1 MNLPS
6 TPSAFLI
13 LLHQPA
19 GGVPPP
25 EELQKIMARFNTWM
39 DDMKAKG
46 IVQGTGGLDVTG
58 KVLRGRRGAVLTDG
72 PYAEAKE
79 VVGGY
84 VLISA
89 ASLEAAVEV
98 ARDCPGLDYAMAVEV
113 RPVRKA
119 GGSV

>member
-1 MNLPS
+1 MNTPS
-6 TPSAFLI
+6 TPSPFLI

-46 IVQGTGGLDVTG
+46 IVQGTGGLDITG

-79 VVGGY
+79 IVGGY

-113 RPVRKA
+113 RPVRKV